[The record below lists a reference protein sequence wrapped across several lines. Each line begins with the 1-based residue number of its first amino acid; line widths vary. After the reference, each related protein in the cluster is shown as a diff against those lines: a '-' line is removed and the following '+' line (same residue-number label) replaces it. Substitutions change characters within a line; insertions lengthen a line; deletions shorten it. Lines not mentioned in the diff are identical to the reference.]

1 MPVGPD
7 DGPRCRVVRHGCGR
21 RRPGFGDE
29 SRRRTLQRLVAVLG
43 VLGVLFAIYWAERG
57 AWNASW
63 QATIAAKAA
72 SQSKPIQLQFDRM
85 RDQLRNQVPPDHTI
99 YVDIPNDWS
108 GLWTQ
113 RIGEFAAMSRLYL
126 VSDRAQAD
134 TVVTL
139 ASDPTAPMGV
149 RIAAEGTR

>member
-1 MPVGPD
+1 
-7 DGPRCRVVRHGCGR
+7 VV
-21 RRPGFGDE
+21 
-29 SRRRTLQRLVAVLG
+29 V
-43 VLGVLFAIYWAERG
+43 GVLFAIYRADRG

-63 QATIAAKAA
+63 QATFGAKTA
-72 SQSKPIQLQFDRM
+72 SESKPLQVQFDRM

-99 YVDIPNDWS
+99 YVDIPNDVS

-113 RIGEFAAMSRLYL
+113 RIGEFAAMSRLYV

-134 TVVTL
+134 YVVTL
-139 ASDPTAPMGV
+139 TSDPTAPMGV